1 MRLLEQ
7 TIEKIEPQSQEYRKR
22 AETHILDL
30 TMPRW
35 ALGRILDL
43 AVDLAGITRSL
54 SPAVEQKNIVLMA
67 GDHGIIEEG
76 VSEQPQSVTMQ
87 MVYNFIDRGAG
98 INVLAGNAGANV
110 TVVDMGINNSVQ
122 DLVDSG
128 KIIDKKIA
136 YGTKN
141 FAKGPAMTREQAI
154 AAVEAGMEVAYQLS
168 SCTDIFGTGE
178 MGICNTSPSSAIIA
192 VLTGTE
198 NVAEVVGRGA
208 GLPTA
213 KLPHKAAVIKEAI
226 KLNRPDPNNGIDV
239 LAKVGGFEIG
249 GIAGLILGAAAL
261 KKPVVVDGFIS
272 TAGALIAAA
281 LCPVAKEYMI
291 AAHGSMEKGHRPML
305 ELLGKK
311 PLLDLDLRLGEGTG
325 AALAM
330 NLIDAAAAVM
340 TDMATFSQAGVTVT
354 GIKEAHDSFH

>member
-1 MRLLEQ
+1 MKLLEQ
-7 TIEKIEPQSQEYRKR
+7 TIAKIEPQSQEYRKQ
-22 AETHILDL
+22 AEEHILDL

-35 ALGRILDL
+35 ALGRVLDL
-43 AVDLAGITRSL
+43 AVDLVGMTRSM
-54 SPAVEQKNIVLMA
+54 SPAVKQKNIVLMA

-76 VSEQPQSVTMQ
+76 VSEQPQDVTMQ
-87 MVYNFIDRGAG
+87 MVYNFIGRGAG
-98 INVLAGNAGANV
+98 INVLARNAGANV

-154 AAVEAGMEVAYQLS
+154 ASIEAGIEVAYKLS

-192 VLTGTE
+192 VLTGIDE
-198 NVAEVVGRGA
+198 VAEVVDRGA
-208 GLPTA
+208 GLPIA
-213 KLPHKAAVIKEAI
+213 KLPRKAAAI
-226 KLNRPDPNNGIDV
+226 KKGIEINQPDPNDGIDV

-261 KKPVVVDGFIS
+261 QKPVMVDGFIS
-272 TAGALIAAA
+272 TAGALIANVI
-281 LCPVAKEYMI
+281 CPTAKEYMI

-305 ELLGKK
+305 EILGKK

-330 NLIDAAAAVM
+330 NIVDAAVEVM
-340 TDMATFSQAGVTVT
+340 NNMATFSKAGVTET
-354 GIKEAHDSFH
+354 GIK

>member
-1 MRLLEQ
+1 MKLLKQ
-7 TIEKIEPQSQEYRKR
+7 TIAKIEPQSQEYRKQ
-22 AETHILDL
+22 AEEHILDL

-35 ALGRILDL
+35 ALGSVLDL
-43 AVDLAGITRSL
+43 AVDLVGITRSM
-54 SPAVEQKNIVLMA
+54 SPAVKQKNIVLMA

-76 VSEQPQSVTMQ
+76 VSEQPQDVTMQ
-87 MVYNFIDRGAG
+87 MVYNFIGRGAG
-98 INVLAGNAGANV
+98 INVLANNAGANV

-122 DLVDSG
+122 ELVDAG

-154 AAVEAGMEVAYQLS
+154 ASIEAGIEVAYKLS
-168 SCTDIFGTGE
+168 PCTDIFGTGE

-192 VLTGTE
+192 VLTGVDD
-198 NVAEVVGRGA
+198 VADVVDRGA
-208 GLPTA
+208 GLA
-213 KLPHKAAVIKEAI
+213 VNKLPHKAAAI
-226 KLNRPDPNNGIDV
+226 KRGIEINQPDPNDGIDV

-261 KKPVVVDGFIS
+261 KKPVMIDGFIS
-272 TAGALIAAA
+272 TAGALIANAI
-281 LCPVAKEYMI
+281 CPDAKEYMI

-305 ELLGKK
+305 DILGKT
-311 PLLDLDLRLGEGTG
+311 PLLDLNLRLGEGTG

-330 NLIDAAAAVM
+330 NIVDAAVEIM
-340 TDMATFSQAGVTVT
+340 NNMATFSKAGVTEV
-354 GIKEAHDSFH
+354 GIK

>member
-1 MRLLEQ
+1 MTLLER
-7 TIEKIEPQSQEYRKR
+7 TLRRIEPQSREHRRQ
-22 AETHILDL
+22 AEERILDL

-35 ALGRILDL
+35 ALGRVLDL
-43 AVDLAGITRSL
+43 AVDLAGMTRSL
-54 SPAVEQKNIVLMA
+54 APAVKQKNIVLMA

-76 VSEQPQSVTMQ
+76 VSEQPQAVTLQ
-87 MVYNFIDRGAG
+87 MVYNFIGRGAG
-98 INVLAGNAGANV
+98 INVLARNAGANV
-110 TVVDMGINNSVQ
+110 TVVDMGINHSVQ
-122 DLVDSG
+122 DLADAG

-141 FAKGPAMTREQAI
+141 FAKGPAMTRDQAV
-154 AAVEAGMEVAYQLS
+154 AAIEAGIEVAYNLS
-168 SCTDIFGTGE
+168 PCTDIFGTGE

-192 VLTGTE
+192 VFTGVE
-198 NVAEVVGRGA
+198 DVAELVDRGA
-208 GLPTA
+208 GLPAA
-213 KLPHKAAVIKEAI
+213 KLPHKAAVIRKAI
-226 KLNRPDPNNGIDV
+226 EINRPDPNDGIDV

-249 GIAGLILGAAAL
+249 GLAGLILGAAAL

-281 LCPVAKEYMI
+281 LCPDAKEYMI

-330 NLIDAAAAVM
+330 NIVDAAAAVM
-340 TDMATFSQAGVTVT
+340 TEMATFSQAGVTVT
-354 GIKEAHDSFH
+354 GIKEKEND